1 MSTYDYAA
9 IENALQ
15 RAHDLLKDE
24 LEILTS
30 VEANPELI
38 AEYKND
44 MELISKAAVIVFMY
58 EELEH

>member
-1 MSTYDYAA
+1 MSTYNYAA
-9 IENALQ
+9 IESALQ

-24 LEILTS
+24 LEILTN
-30 VEANPELI
+30 VQANPELI
-38 AEYKND
+38 AEYKSD